1 MKKLKFKSGFTLVE
15 LMVFFIFI
23 SLLMAAATPIIT
35 KRVKN
40 LPIKIHHGKFV
51 CYGDRYEYYNATKL
65 ISSGAGCKFTPPKRA
80 TLYKIELVGGGA
92 GGYEYFENPYDNIQ
106 TREGGY
112 RLSGGFYGDGYT
124 NLSDGDLWDIL
135 KNADFTLYQSSG
147 SGGSGTSVSRTY
159 TGTTSPSLSRS
170 KECFQSYYYWDTCT
184 RTVTEKVDTGTKDE
198 NGNPIYKEEKH
209 EEEYE
214 CQKYQRDDPNGALET
229 CSDYDARIRQAA
241 QTISSWS
248 NCGGGSG
255 STSWCKTVVGP
266 SLSGAADS
274 VASAVPA
281 NLISFGTGY
290 TGTGYAASGGSS
302 IGLNLDGKIDF
313 KDYNK
318 DKGGKDI
325 EPTEIKGYLSKLFT
339 EYYQTGT
346 TSAAGSCAGW
356 GYSKINDHTGEF
368 DSKNV
373 GLPDS
378 DTYKVGKWGS
388 DIMYYGAIKAW
399 GACST
404 NCERATGGEGGWLS
418 YYPDSHIEGSYASGV
433 QEGKDASGKCG
444 EVNGQYKAYI
454 GNKPKRIPEVTT
466 TTQLNVRVHVVGNGG
481 GAGAYKVA
489 YVPSLDDDCLFNV
502 AGGGAVI
509 NSSVASSTLDS
520 LHASLATSLVC
531 NEGTLRLTA
540 EGGYYDN
547 GTYQKNYNGFDYI
560 NPDRTFSNPSSF
572 TTQVAGQASNFKPGD
587 VYTKYIIGSSSF
599 GAGGDGTEIKDSCTQ
614 PYGEYWIKLVYGSTA
629 ERTNHD
635 YIKQEPPCDPAAN
648 FTTTSASSG
657 SPGVIIISW

>member
-92 GGYEYFENPYDNIQ
+92 GGYDYFEKPYDNIE

-112 RLSGGFYGDGYT
+112 KLSGGHYGDGYT
-124 NLSDGDLWDIL
+124 ELSDGDLWDIL
-135 KNADFTLYQSSG
+135 KNADFTLYQSSD
-147 SGGSGTSVSRTY
+147 SGADGEAVRRDY
-159 TGTTSPSLSRS
+159 TGATSPSLSRS

-184 RTVTEKVDTGTKDE
+184 RTVTEKVDTGQKDE

-209 EEEYE
+209 EEEYA
-214 CQKYQRDDPNGALET
+214 CQKFQRDDPNKSLET

-241 QTISSWS
+241 QDISAMD
-248 NCGGGSG
+248 NCGGGSD
-255 STSWCKTVVGP
+255 SWCHTVVGNTFRTKAEAIA
-266 SLSGAADS
+266 G
-274 VASAVPA
+274 AVPA
-281 NLISFGTGY
+281 HLGTFSTQTY
-290 TGTGYAASGGSS
+290 ATGQAASGGSS

-318 DKGGKDI
+318 DGKLI
-325 EPTEIKGYLSKLFT
+325 KTTEIKGYLSKLFT
-339 EYYQTGT
+339 EYYKAGT
-346 TSAAGSCAGW
+346 TSAKGSCAGW
-356 GYSKINDHTGEF
+356 GYSRYNHHTGEF

-378 DTYKVGKWGS
+378 DTYRVGEWGY
-388 DIMYYGAIKAW
+388 DVMHYGAIKAW

-404 NCERATGGEGGWLS
+404 NCERATGGEGGWFA
-418 YYPDSHIEGSYASGV
+418 YYPDSHIEGSYSSSR

-444 EVNGQYKAYI
+444 EVNGPYKAYI
-454 GNKPKRIPEVTT
+454 GNKPERIPEVTT
-466 TTQLNVRVHVVGNGG
+466 TTQINVRVHVVGNGG

-489 YVPSLDDDCLFNV
+489 YVPSLDDDCVFNV
-502 AGGGAVI
+502 AGGGPTI

-547 GTYQKNYNGFDYI
+547 GTYQKTYNGFEFI
-560 NPDRTFSNPSSF
+560 NNDRTIKDDLPSSF
-572 TTQVAGQASNFKPGD
+572 DTKVDGDTSNFKSGD
-587 VYTKYIIGSSSF
+587 VYTKYIISSRLF
-599 GAGGDGTEIKDSCTQ
+599 GAGGSGTEIKDGCTQ

-635 YIKQEPPCDPAAN
+635 YIKQDPPCDPAAN

>member
-92 GGYEYFENPYDNIQ
+92 GGYDYFENPYDNIEP
-106 TREGGY
+106 REGGY
-112 RLSGGFYGDGYT
+112 RLSGRFYGDGYT
-124 NLSDGDLWDIL
+124 KLSDGDLWDIL

-147 SGGSGTSVSRTY
+147 SGGRGEDVSRSY
-159 TGTTSPSLSRS
+159 TGATSPSLSRS

-184 RTVTEKVDTGTKDE
+184 RTVTEKVDTGQKDE

-209 EEEYE
+209 EEEYN

-241 QTISSWS
+241 QTISSWA
-248 NCGGGSG
+248 NCGGGSD
-255 STSWCKTVVGP
+255 SWCHTLVGDTFRRNAETTA
-266 SLSGAADS
+266 G
-274 VASAVPA
+274 AVPA
-281 NLISFGTGY
+281 YLGTFSTQTSA
-290 TGTGYAASGGSS
+290 TGEAASGGSS

-318 DKGGKDI
+318 DGKLI
-325 EPTEIKGYLSKLFT
+325 KSTEIKGYLSKLFT
-339 EYYQTGT
+339 EYYQTGK

-356 GYSKINDHTGEF
+356 GYSKVNDHTGEF

-399 GACST
+399 GVCRT
-404 NCERATGGEGGWLS
+404 NKERATGGEGGWFK
-418 YYPDSHIEGSYASGV
+418 YHQDSHIEGSYASSR
-433 QEGKDASGKCG
+433 EKGKDASGIVG
-444 EVNGQYKAYI
+444 DSNPSPYQPYI
-454 GNKPKRIPEVTT
+454 GNKPERIPEVKT
-466 TTQLNVRVHVVGNGG
+466 TTQLNVRVHVVGKGG

-489 YVPSLDDDCLFNV
+489 YVPSLDDDCVFNV
-502 AGGGAVI
+502 ASGGPSI

-531 NEGTLRLTA
+531 NEGTLRYTVA
-540 EGGYYDN
+540 GGLYKKAPHQE
-547 GTYQKNYNGFDYI
+547 TYNGFEFI
-560 NPDRTFSNPSSF
+560 NPDRTFKDLRSSF
-572 TTQVAGQASNFKPGD
+572 NTKVDGEASRFKSGD

-599 GAGGDGTEIKDSCTQ
+599 GAGGSGTEIKDSCTQ

-635 YIKQEPPCDPAAN
+635 YIKQDPPCDPVAN
-648 FTTTSASSG
+648 LTITPASSG

>member
-92 GGYEYFENPYDNIQ
+92 GGYDYFENPYDNIE

-112 RLSGGFYGDGYT
+112 RLSGGHHGDGYT
-124 NLSDGDLWDIL
+124 ELSDDDLWEIL
-135 KNADFTLYQSSG
+135 KYADFTLYQSSG
-147 SGGSGTSVSRTY
+147 SGGRGEDVSRTY
-159 TGTTSPSLSRS
+159 TGATSPSLSRS

-184 RTVTEKVDTGTKDE
+184 RTVTEKVDTGQKDE

-209 EEEYE
+209 EEEYD

-229 CSDYDARIRQAA
+229 CSDYDARIREAA
-241 QTISSWS
+241 QTISSWA
-248 NCGGGSG
+248 NCGGGSD
-255 STSWCKTVVGP
+255 SWCHTVVGDTFRTK
-266 SLSGAADS
+266 AKT
-274 VASAVPA
+274 VAELVPA
-281 NLISFGTGY
+281 ALGTFPTKTSA
-290 TGTGYAASGGSS
+290 TGEAASGGSS

-313 KDYNK
+313 IDYNK
-318 DKGGKDI
+318 DSKKTI
-325 EPTEIKGYLSKLFT
+325 KVTEIKGYLSKLFT
-339 EYYQTGT
+339 EYYQTGK

-356 GYSKINDHTGEF
+356 GYSKVNDHTGEF

-378 DTYKVGKWGS
+378 DAHRVGKWGS

-399 GACST
+399 GVCKT
-404 NCERATGGEGGWLS
+404 NKERATGGEGGWFR
-418 YYPDSHIEGSYASGV
+418 YYQDSHIEGSYSSSR
-433 QEGKDASGKCG
+433 EKGKDASGIVG
-444 EVNGQYKAYI
+444 DRNPSPYQPYI
-454 GNKPKRIPEVTT
+454 GNKPERIPEVTT

-489 YVPSLDDDCLFNV
+489 YVPSLDDDCVFNV
-502 AGGGAVI
+502 AGGGPTI

-547 GTYQKNYNGFDYI
+547 GTYQKTYNGFEFI
-560 NPDRTFSNPSSF
+560 NNDRTIKDDLPSSF
-572 TTQVAGQASNFKPGD
+572 DTSVGGEASRFKSGD
-587 VYTKYIIGSSSF
+587 VYTKYIISSRLF
-599 GAGGDGTEIKDSCTQ
+599 GAGGSGTEIKDGCTQ

-635 YIKQEPPCDPAAN
+635 YIKQDPPCDPAAN

>member
-92 GGYEYFENPYDNIQ
+92 GGYQYFENPYDNID

-112 RLSGGFYGDGYT
+112 RLSSGFYGHGYT
-124 NLSDGDLWDIL
+124 KLSDGDLWDIL

-184 RTVTEKVDTGTKDE
+184 RTVTEKVDTGQKDE

-209 EEEYE
+209 EEEYD
-214 CQKYQRDDPNGALET
+214 CQKFQRDDPNGALET
-229 CSDYDARIRQAA
+229 CSDYDARIREAA

-266 SLSGAADS
+266 SLSGAANS

-318 DKGGKDI
+318 GGKMI
-325 EPTEIKGYLSKLFT
+325 EPTEIKSYLSKLFT

-388 DIMYYGAIKAW
+388 DIMYYGAIKGW
-399 GACST
+399 NACST
-404 NCERATGGEGGWLS
+404 NCIRATGGEGGWFQ
-418 YYPDSHIEGSYASGV
+418 YHEDDRIEGSYAAGV
-433 QEGKDASGKCG
+433 QEGKDASGRCG
-444 EVNGQYKAYI
+444 QVNGPYKVYI
-454 GNKPKRIPEVTT
+454 GNNAARTPEVKT

-481 GAGAYKVA
+481 GAGSYKVA
-489 YVPSLDDDCLFNV
+489 YVPSLDDDCVFNV
-502 AGGGAVI
+502 AGGGATI
-509 NSSVASSTLDS
+509 NSSVASSTLDA
-520 LHASLATSLVC
+520 LHDSLATSLVC
-531 NEGTLRLTA
+531 NEGTLRMTA
-540 EGGYYDN
+540 EGGYYDKD
-547 GTYQKNYNGFDYI
+547 TYQETYNGFKFI
-560 NPDRTFSNPSSF
+560 NNDRTFKKDLPASF
-572 TTQVAGQASNFKPGD
+572 NTKVEGQTSNFKSGD
-587 VYTKYIIGSSSF
+587 VYTKYILSASSF
-599 GAGGDGTEIKDSCTQ
+599 GAGGSGTAIKDSCTQ
-614 PYGEYWIKLVYGSTA
+614 PYGEYWIKLVYGSTTA
-629 ERTNHD
+629 RTNHD
-635 YIKQEPPCDPAAN
+635 LIKKPPCDPATD
-648 FTTTSASSG
+648 FTTTPASSG